1 MSKIL
6 IDKNRLK
13 TIRDNID
20 YLLENGKQNFVIDTR
35 PAIYEYQDLNK
46 REQIIIEHLNK
57 NPDINKEKLA
67 SDLKDHYSRIPIL
80 DTTKELIEKGLI
92 IAKQDKI
99 KKRTYHLYVN
109 YQNTIAS
116 LKQDLDHFKYFY
128 CELLDY
134 ANPIIIDLLSK
145 HQKSENRFLEA
156 INLVYALTAPYKY
169 LCILHT
175 TSDVFLWHKRPLDDD
190 TLHRKFA
197 VFLKTTKQIHAKLLK
212 MWPDSEFESTVAQ
225 IMYNS
230 PFLFDEL
237 RILHILETFEEYGLS
252 DWSEPVIDLLWKISY
267 PILPLVDPSFKK
279 YGENGTLQD
288 WRKVLENNP
297 KSNYKPKTEQLQF
310 DQ

>member
-35 PAIYEYQDLNK
+35 PAMYEYQDLNK

-80 DTTKELIEKGLI
+80 KTTNELIEKGI
-92 IAKQDKI
+92 VIAKEDKI

-109 YQNTIAS
+109 YQNTISS

-134 ANPIIIDLLSK
+134 ANPIIKDLLSK

-156 INLVYALTAPYKY
+156 LNLVYALIAPYKY

-197 VFLKTTKQIHAKLLK
+197 LFLETTKQIHAKLLE
-212 MWPDSEFESTVAQ
+212 MWPDSKFESNVAE

-230 PFLFDEL
+230 PFRLNEL
-237 RILHILETFEEYGLS
+237 SILCMLETFEEYGLS
-252 DWSEPVIDLLWKISY
+252 DWCEPVIDLLWKLNY
-267 PILPLVDPSFKK
+267 AILPLVDPLFMK
-279 YGENGTLQD
+279 YAEKGIIGD
-288 WRKVLENNP
+288 WRKILENNP
-297 KSNYKPKTEQLQF
+297 QSNYKPKTEQLPF
-310 DQ
+310 D